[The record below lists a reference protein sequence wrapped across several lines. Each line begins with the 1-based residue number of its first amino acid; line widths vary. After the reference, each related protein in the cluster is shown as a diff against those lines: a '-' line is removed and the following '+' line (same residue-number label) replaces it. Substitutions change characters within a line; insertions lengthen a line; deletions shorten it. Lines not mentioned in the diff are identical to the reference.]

1 MKPLLLALLLLSCTT
16 ARQAEPAYA
25 PTPWCFAV
33 RLTNGDTGLGCSGR
47 RETCRNA
54 RANAVALAGLAGIT
68 TVGDCGL
75 ARPQP

>member
-1 MKPLLLALLLLSCTT
+1 MKPLLLALLLFSCTT

-47 RETCRNA
+47 LATREHARRNA
-54 RANAVALAGLAGIT
+54 VSLAGLAGIT

-75 ARPQP
+75 SRPQP